1 MSIRAAFTRLLSMF
15 RRRQL
20 DADLDDAWFVVA
32 GSGDTTVDAA
42 VLAGCDAARVWC
54 LDASAAGGGSGTRA

>member
-20 DADLDDAWFVVA
+20 DDGLDEEIR
-32 GSGDTTVDAA
+32 GHLELLAA
-42 VLAGCDAARVWC
+42 EYERRGMTPAEAHLRRGVS
-54 LDASAAGGGSGTRA
+54 SAECSR